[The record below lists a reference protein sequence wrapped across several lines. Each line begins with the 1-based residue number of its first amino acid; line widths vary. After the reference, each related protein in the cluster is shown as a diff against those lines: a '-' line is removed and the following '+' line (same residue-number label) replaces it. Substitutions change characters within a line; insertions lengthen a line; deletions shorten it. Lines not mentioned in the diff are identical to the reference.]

1 MSENKHT
8 KGPWT
13 VGCSMDER
21 TSLTRGEYVVF
32 PLPEDDEIEANAR
45 LIAAAPD
52 LLHALKWA
60 AEYVSLYTAD
70 GAGWT
75 GVMQVC
81 FGGVPGAMLGKD
93 RSTLVDPDTGDID
106 PERLRAFLAETIAH
120 AEGESD
126 EG

>member
-1 MSENKHT
+1 MSKHT
-8 KGPWT
+8 EGPCT

-60 AEYVSLYTAD
+60 AEYVSLYTGD

-75 GVMQVC
+75 GVQQ
-81 FGGVPGAMLGKD
+81 GHD
-93 RSTLVDPDTGDID
+93 RDRFIAANGDFD
-106 PERLRAFLAETIAH
+106 PERLRAFLSETITK
-120 AEGESD
+120 AE